1 MSRLRAFIAVE
12 IPPEIRREIHDATS
26 NLRRGSGSLI
36 RWVAVENMHLTL
48 KFLGDIPS
56 ANVEV
61 LTQMIR
67 AQADSFNC
75 FDIHLTGIGSFPSP
89 KRPRVIY
96 IGIQAPDALEAF
108 QRQLESATCRLG
120 YNSDANGGRAF
131 SPHLTLGRVRQNIAA
146 DDQQKIRRAL
156 EESKI
161 DSLGAARVDSVHL
174 YKSDLK
180 PTGPVYTRLYSA
192 PLKTN
197 VFASDRRERSN
208 LK

>member
-12 IPPEIRREIHDATS
+12 LPLEIRQNVQHATS
-26 NLRRGSGSLI
+26 NLRRDTGSLI
-36 RWVAVENMHLTL
+36 RWVAMENMHLTL

-61 LTQMIR
+61 VTQMIH

-96 IGIQAPDALEAF
+96 IGIHAPAALEAF
-108 QRQLESATCRLG
+108 QRQLESAARRLG
-120 YNSDANGGRAF
+120 YTAEERAF
-131 SPHLTLGRVRQNIAA
+131 APHLTIGRVRQHVRA
-146 DDQQKIRRAL
+146 DEQQRLRRAL
-156 EESKI
+156 EESTI
-161 DSLGAARVDSVHL
+161 DSLGTARVNSVHL

-180 PTGPVYTRLYSA
+180 PNGPIYTKLYSA
-192 PLKTN
+192 NLRKTQ
-197 VFASDRRERSN
+197 
-208 LK
+208 

>member
-12 IPPEIRREIHDATS
+12 IPLDIRQDIEHATS
-26 NLRRGSGSLI
+26 NLRRGTGSLI

-67 AQADSFNC
+67 AEADSFNC
-75 FDIHLTGIGSFPSP
+75 FDIHLTGIGSFPNP

-96 IGIQAPDALEAF
+96 IGIQAPAALEAF
-108 QRQLESATCRLG
+108 QRQLESATRRLG
-120 YNSDANGGRAF
+120 YNSEERAF
-131 SPHLTLGRVRQNIAA
+131 APHLTIGRVRQNIPQ
-146 DDQQKIRRAL
+146 DDLQKIRRAL
-156 EESKI
+156 EASKI
-161 DSLGAARVDSVHL
+161 DSPGTAKVNSVHL

-180 PTGPVYTRLYSA
+180 PTGPVYTKLFSA
-192 PLKTN
+192 HLKKTQ
-197 VFASDRRERSN
+197 
-208 LK
+208 

>member
-12 IPPEIRREIHDATS
+12 LPIEIRQNIQHATS
-26 NLRRGSGSLI
+26 NFRRDTGSLI
-36 RWVAVENMHLTL
+36 RWVAMENMHLTL

-61 LTQMIR
+61 VTQMIH

-96 IGIQAPDALEAF
+96 IGIHAPAALEAF
-108 QRQLESATCRLG
+108 QRQLESAARRLG
-120 YNSDANGGRAF
+120 YTAEERAF
-131 SPHLTLGRVRQNIAA
+131 APHLTIGRVRQRIRA
-146 DDQQKIRRAL
+146 DEQQRLRRAL
-156 EESKI
+156 EESTI
-161 DSLGAARVDSVHL
+161 DSLGTARVNSVHL

-180 PTGPVYTRLYSA
+180 PNGPIYTKLYSA
-192 PLKTN
+192 NLRKTQ
-197 VFASDRRERSN
+197 
-208 LK
+208 